1 VPTSPFEAKG
11 QRGMPSA
18 GIALSIKTDSP
29 FVPVSHRAL
38 VVRTGTR
45 NAYFDRNEGGAMKP
59 KLGTFVI
66 ALLAGSFATAAWAQ
80 EIAVH
85 YEVTAMEI

>member
-1 VPTSPFEAKG
+1 MPTSPFEAKG

-45 NAYFDRNEGGAMKP
+45 NTYFDRNEGRHETKIKSCRGLCP
-59 KLGTFVI
+59 REDPNDYG
-66 ALLAGSFATAAWAQ
+66 ATAA
-80 EIAVH
+80 
-85 YEVTAMEI
+85 

>member
-1 VPTSPFEAKG
+1 MGVGSCSLLSSCSSRRDVPTSPFEAKG

-45 NAYFDRNEGGAMKP
+45 NA
-59 KLGTFVI
+59 
-66 ALLAGSFATAAWAQ
+66 
-80 EIAVH
+80 
-85 YEVTAMEI
+85 